1 MVDIKRWHLLILI
14 LLVTLVPLGLVG
26 QDEEIILDPNQDEKD
41 VIPFRS
47 SYKIID
53 RKKTSSPL
61 TIASNDILWEF
72 SKNGHYIDLV
82 IRKKRYIGSVLLT
95 NMYYGEQYVQDYG
108 SKAYGL
114 RASSYNTI
122 NGNEVRIVNRK
133 VIGKKQSLYFLVDS
147 RPERHRVF
155 GSAFRIRIPR
165 VVEYGYKYQGENFGI
180 ISIEKG
186 VTLNLRTYVRRYADH
201 RGKFQ
206 NNPIHIN
213 FTERGYRH
221 SLKPEISKVEVYN
234 EEGFKV
240 LKVKYFSR
248 INYVKYFLVRDIH
261 KSKTFKRIRFVHRGK
276 KHHESAIV
284 LRAIRKQGEGIYI
297 TALIYLK
304 AGSAEKDFDVSAIDY
319 ENRIAKNYISY
330 TAPQK
335 ERDIKKVRDSDPPR
349 DNDPFENG
357 QEKIIIEDKTQEA
370 PRKENDG
377 DRDSFFGE

>member
-1 MVDIKRWHLLILI
+1 MIYLRRWQLLILI
-14 LLVTLVPLGLVG
+14 LLVILVPLGLVG
-26 QDEEIILDPNQDEKD
+26 QADEIILDPNQDEKD

-47 SYKIID
+47 SYKIVD
-53 RKKTSSPL
+53 KRKTVSPL
-61 TIASNDILWEF
+61 TITSNDILWEF
-72 SKNGHYIDLV
+72 SKNGSYIDLV
-82 IRKKRYIGSVLLT
+82 IRKKRFIGSVLLT

-108 SKAYGL
+108 NKAYGL
-114 RASSYNTI
+114 RASSYNRI

-221 SLKPEISKVEVYN
+221 SLKPELSKVEVYD
-234 EEGFKV
+234 EDGFKV
-240 LKVKYFSR
+240 VKVKYFSR
-248 INYVKYFLVRDIH
+248 LNYVKYFLVRDIH
-261 KSKTFKRIRFVHRGK
+261 KSKTFKRIRFVRRGR
-276 KHHESAIV
+276 KH
-284 LRAIRKQGEGIYI
+284 
-297 TALIYLK
+297 
-304 AGSAEKDFDVSAIDY
+304 
-319 ENRIAKNYISY
+319 
-330 TAPQK
+330 
-335 ERDIKKVRDSDPPR
+335 
-349 DNDPFENG
+349 
-357 QEKIIIEDKTQEA
+357 
-370 PRKENDG
+370 
-377 DRDSFFGE
+377 